1 MEPTLER
8 RRILFFVSLFV
19 ASHLVFPAIA
29 HAQGTSGIA
38 GIVKDPSGA
47 VMPGVTVEASSPAL
61 IERVRSVV
69 SDSEGQ
75 YRILDLRPGT
85 YSVTFSLPGFS
96 TVKRDGIEL
105 SAGFTGTVNA
115 ELRVGSLE
123 ETITVSGASPLVDT
137 QNVAQQKIIARNVL
151 DTVPGSR
158 TNFAAFTPGASM
170 VADVGGSAGNDA
182 GAIFTI
188 HGSKS
193 GDTRRLIDGMRW
205 NSMEGTNSGTGFY
218 FNPATAE
225 EVAIQLGNN
234 SAEYELGGVQVNLVP
249 KVGANT
255 FKGYFFTT
263 YTDHNLENDNLS
275 DELRN
280 RGLTLVSSVDKIWDV
295 SGTLGGPIKRD
306 KLWFFTAQRSWGN
319 SNFVAGNYYNKNT
332 AAWIYEPDLSRPAVN
347 DNNNRHQNAR
357 LTWQVSQRN
366 KLNLTWE
373 WQDNQVLHSGLTGQ
387 SAPEG
392 IHRWNFGPPNYILQ
406 GTWNFPIT
414 NKVMLEA
421 GATSLIFD
429 FPTLPTETLPLG
441 DTQISVL
448 ETSRNYRYRS
458 SAGTFRYGHK
468 VTDQSNQR
476 FTVAYVTGAHAFKTG
491 IQVMEGWR
499 NIEQKPNGSMDYTF
513 TNGQPISLTQWATP
527 IEERMRLK
535 AAIGLF
541 AQDQWTVRRLT
552 LNLGLRFDYLNAFNP
567 AISLPAGPFM
577 PVRRFDQ
584 VDCVPCWK
592 DIGPRAGFAYDLFGN
607 GKTAIKADVGRY
619 VAGEG
624 VALATA
630 NHPLETSVT
639 STTRTWGDANHDYV
653 PDCNL
658 TNPAQNGECGAIDN
672 VNFGLNNPRAARYGS
687 DVLTGWRHR
696 NNNWQTSASIQHEFL
711 GGMAMNVGYFRRW
724 YGNFQVTENRAVSPA
739 DFSTYCITAPVD
751 PRLPGGGGY
760 QVCGLY
766 DVNPTQFGQVQSVIS
781 LNTNYGSQTEVY
793 DGVDVTLSARF
804 KRGAFLAGG
813 FNTGRTETNNCDVVM
828 GRPQVTFTVALSA
841 ITGPRTQAYCDVVTP
856 WRGQT
861 QLKFA
866 GAYPLP

>member
-1 MEPTLER
+1 MKPSPEPR
-8 RRILFFVSLFV
+8 RGWSFLSAFLALLLV
-19 ASHLVFPAIA
+19 APALA

-38 GIVKDPSGA
+38 GVVKDTTGA

-69 SDSEGQ
+69 TDSEGQ
-75 YRILDLRPGT
+75 YKILDLRPGT
-85 YSVTFSLPGFS
+85 YSVTFALVGFS

-105 SAGFTGTVNA
+105 SAGFTGSVNA

-123 ETITVSGASPLVDT
+123 ETITVSGLAPLVDT
-137 QNVAQQKIIARNVL
+137 QNVAQQKVITRDVL

-158 TNFAAFTPGASM
+158 TNFAAMTPGASM
-170 VADVGGSAGNDA
+170 VADVGGSAGNDG

-188 HGSKS
+188 HGSKG

-263 YTDHNLENDNLS
+263 YTEHHLQSDNLS

-295 SGTLGGPIKRD
+295 SGTFGGPLKKD

-319 SNFVAGNYYNKNT
+319 SNFVAGNYYNKDT
-332 AAWIYEPDLSRPAVN
+332 SAWVYEPDLSRPAVN
-347 DNNNRHQNAR
+347 DNNNRHQNLR
-357 LTWQVSQRN
+357 LTWQASQRN

-406 GTWNFPIT
+406 GTWNFPVT
-414 NKVMLEA
+414 NRVMLEA

-441 DTQISVL
+441 DAQISVL

-476 FTVAYVTGAHAFKTG
+476 FTIAYVTGSHALKTG
-491 IQVMEGWR
+491 IQTMEGWR
-499 NIEQKPNGSMDYTF
+499 NIEQ
-513 TNGQPISLTQWATP
+513 
-527 IEERMRLK
+527 
-535 AAIGLF
+535 
-541 AQDQWTVRRLT
+541 
-552 LNLGLRFDYLNAFNP
+552 
-567 AISLPAGPFM
+567 
-577 PVRRFDQ
+577 
-584 VDCVPCWK
+584 
-592 DIGPRAGFAYDLFGN
+592 
-607 GKTAIKADVGRY
+607 
-619 VAGEG
+619 
-624 VALATA
+624 
-630 NHPLETSVT
+630 
-639 STTRTWGDANHDYV
+639 
-653 PDCNL
+653 
-658 TNPAQNGECGAIDN
+658 
-672 VNFGLNNPRAARYGS
+672 
-687 DVLTGWRHR
+687 
-696 NNNWQTSASIQHEFL
+696 
-711 GGMAMNVGYFRRW
+711 
-724 YGNFQVTENRAVSPA
+724 
-739 DFSTYCITAPVD
+739 
-751 PRLPGGGGY
+751 
-760 QVCGLY
+760 
-766 DVNPTQFGQVQSVIS
+766 
-781 LNTNYGSQTEVY
+781 
-793 DGVDVTLSARF
+793 
-804 KRGAFLAGG
+804 
-813 FNTGRTETNNCDVVM
+813 
-828 GRPQVTFTVALSA
+828 
-841 ITGPRTQAYCDVVTP
+841 
-856 WRGQT
+856 
-861 QLKFA
+861 
-866 GAYPLP
+866 